1 MITGGQNDDSE
12 EEMYKVLK
20 RVVTDETLYGKMNEV
35 ALKEGHKVFSYGE
48 IAKKSLEPVK
58 ATSVIHSAKQ

>member
-1 MITGGQNDDSE
+1 MGSGTKKIFWQNTTRNKE
-12 EEMYKVLK
+12 L
-20 RVVTDETLYGKMNEV
+20 

-58 ATSVIHSAKQ
+58 ATSVIHSAKQW